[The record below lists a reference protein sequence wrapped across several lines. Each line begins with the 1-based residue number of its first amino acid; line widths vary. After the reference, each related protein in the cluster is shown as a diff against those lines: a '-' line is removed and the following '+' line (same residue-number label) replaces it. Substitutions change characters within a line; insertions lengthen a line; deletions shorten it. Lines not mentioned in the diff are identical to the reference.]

1 MHQAQANTKKIEGEV
16 DVAVIEKQILLWKEK
31 AHTNKAQIELQL
43 LNVAAS
49 NVSKCLCHL
58 TNDVETKGF
67 SGCLDICSSH
77 TFHF

>member
-49 NVSKCLCHL
+49 NDSNVCA
-58 TNDVETKGF
+58 
-67 SGCLDICSSH
+67 I
-77 TFHF
+77 